1 MWRTLGLAL
10 AAITVCASVRPL
22 PAFAAEPLTAAQL
35 EFFEM
40 RIRPVLIERCYEC
53 HNSSK
58 LAEGEFA
65 ADSREALLKGGA
77 SGQLIVPGKPAES
90 RLLPI
95 LRHEVEG
102 IKMPQGSGKLDPQVI
117 ADFEKW
123 IAMGAPDP
131 RDRAPSEEELTKET
145 SWETTLAKRKK
156 WWSFQPIREIPAP
169 DVPDNK
175 WSDHPV
181 DRFVLAKLREQQLEP
196 TAPAD
201 PVTLVRRLYFT
212 LIGLPPTAA
221 EVENWSRRLQE
232 PECRDSTATARW
244 IRFRSTSTIPSR
256 LRAVR
261 RDWSSP
267 IS

>member
-58 LAEGEFA
+58 MAEGEFA
-65 ADSREALLKGGA
+65 ADSREAFLKGGA

-102 IKMPQGSGKLDPQVI
+102 VKMPQGSGKLDPQVI

-131 RDRAPSEEELTKET
+131 RDQAPSEEELTKET

-156 WWSFQPIREIPAP
+156 WWSFQPIRAIPAP

-181 DRFVLAKLREQQLEP
+181 DRFVLAKLRQQQLEP
-196 TAPAD
+196 QYALLYVSISVPACRESD
-201 PVTLVRRLYFT
+201 RL
-212 LIGLPPTAA
+212 
-221 EVENWSRRLQE
+221 
-232 PECRDSTATARW
+232 
-244 IRFRSTSTIPSR
+244 
-256 LRAVR
+256 AVR
-261 RDWSSP
+261 ARSVRCGSGTRLTRLSGSS
-267 IS
+267 SRS